1 MELRFF
7 FAWYDFWIGF
17 YYDQDDEVLYICPL
31 PMCVIRINK
40 DGYARAWFPQ
50 RCKTCGKWS
59 MYYLC
64 QDVNCDGS
72 IPF

>member
-1 MELRFF
+1 MEITFY

-17 YYDQDDEVLYICPL
+17 YYDTYNEALYICPL

-40 DGYARAWFPQ
+40 DSYARAWFPR
-50 RCKTCGKWS
+50 RCNKCGKWS
-59 MYYLC
+59 WYYLC
-64 QDVNCDGS
+64 QDDNCPNS